1 MLPVVR
7 PKTLV
12 VTRPSTSRSLWVRR
26 WMMML
31 ACGLL
36 GVNIIMGDRVPL
48 HSHKLHLEAGSEHRR
63 LEREI
68 DRLQAATEQIR
79 QQNER
84 LREQARRLREDP
96 RSDRGHRA
104 HAKLGLIRP
113 GEVVFLLTDEPP
125 TRRLRTR

>member
-68 DRLQAATEQIR
+68 DQ
-79 QQNER
+79 
-84 LREQARRLREDP
+84 LRRDNRRMRSEARRLREDP
-96 RSDRGHRA
+96 AAIEAIARRE
-104 HAKLGLIRP
+104 LGLIRP